1 MIQVQMERSGEMEV
15 FVKVVQDGGFT
26 AAARGLGLTPS
37 SVSKL
42 VARLE
47 MRLGTRLL
55 ARSTRVVSLTGEGE
69 AYYAAALRALKAL
82 NEAEHLAAAGTVR
95 GQLSVTASVPVGT
108 MFVAP
113 ALPAFLARHPYLTVD
128 LSITDDVVNL
138 LAQKADVAIR
148 VGDLTDSSLMAK
160 KLAESP
166 RVVVASPA
174 YLAAHGVPQTPEA
187 LERHN
192 CLRFNFRR
200 PGRGWPFLREGEV
213 SEQALSGSLLVNN
226 GETMKQMVLAGVG
239 IARLGRFHV
248 AAEIARGELV
258 VLLEG
263 FNPGDLET
271 ISAVYL
277 AGDHMP
283 GRIRAFVDHM
293 AASMAAAFPV
303 MD

>member
-1 MIQVQMERSGEMEV
+1 MERSGEMEV
-15 FVKVVQDGGFT
+15 FIKVVQEGGFS

-37 SVSKL
+37 GVSKL

-47 MRLGTRLL
+47 ARLGTRLL
-55 ARSTRVVSLTGEGE
+55 ARSTRVIRLTEEGE
-69 AYYAAALRALKAL
+69 AYYAAALRALKAIE
-82 NEAEHLAAAGTVR
+82 EAEHVAAAGTVR

-113 ALPAFLARHPYLTVD
+113 ALPAFLARHPELTVD

-148 VGDLTDSSLMAK
+148 VGDLVDSSLMVK

-166 RVVVASPA
+166 RVVVAAPA
-174 YLAAHGVPQTPEA
+174 YLAARGVPQRPED

-200 PGRGWPFLREGEV
+200 PGRGWPFARDGQV
-213 SEQALSGSLLVNN
+213 VEQALSGSLLVNN
-226 GETMKQMVLAGVG
+226 GESMKQMVLAGVG
-239 IARLGRFHV
+239 IARLARFHV
-248 AAEIARGELV
+248 AAEIAHGELV
-258 VLLEG
+258 VLLEA
-263 FNPGDLET
+263 FNPRDLEA

-277 AGDHMP
+277 GGEHMP
-283 GRIRAFVDHM
+283 SRIRAFVDHM
-293 AASMAAAFPV
+293 AGYMARAFAGV
-303 MD
+303 D

>member
-1 MIQVQMERSGEMEV
+1 MSLVQMERSGEMEV
-15 FVKVVQDGGFT
+15 FVKVAQEGGFT

-37 SVSKL
+37 GVSKL

-47 MRLGTRLL
+47 TRLGTRLL
-55 ARSTRVVSLTGEGE
+55 ARSTRVVSLTEEGE
-69 AYYAAALRALKAL
+69 AYFEAALRALKAL
-82 NEAEHLAAAGTVR
+82 NEAEHFAAARTVR
-95 GQLSVTASVPVGT
+95 GQLSVTASVPVGR

-113 ALPAFLARHPYLTVD
+113 ALPGFLARHPELTVD

-138 LAQKADVAIR
+138 LTQKADVAIR
-148 VGDLTDSSLMAK
+148 VGDLADSSLMAK

-200 PGRGWPFLREGEV
+200 PGRGWPFTRDGQIF
-213 SEQALSGSLLVNN
+213 EQALTGNVLLNN
-226 GETMKQMVLAGVG
+226 GETMKQILLAGVG

-248 AAEIARGELV
+248 AAEIARGDL
-258 VLLEG
+258 VLLLEA
-263 FNPGDLET
+263 FNPGDLEA

-277 AGDHMP
+277 SGEHMP

-293 AASMAAAFPV
+293 AAYMAAEFALKA
-303 MD
+303 